1 MKKKSAV
8 TFFLLFI
15 TFTAFSFNWPQ
26 EQIVESDAFYSYFA
40 QLRGNTISN
49 SLIFAETSEIK
60 ACENGFL
67 TVYITEHSDD
77 SDFFPSTLGNAAVIS
92 HEDNLITVY
101 ANLDSES
108 LTKEHFQVNEISSGA
123 SLGYSGNSAWQQGR
137 SALEFQVFDITK
149 NISINPRLL
158 MPRIGKELP
167 LSISEVKLQNAKN
180 GKFYSLPENSSI
192 PSGTYKVFKKRQ
204 NTAVPFK
211 TAVSIN
217 GTIVDTI
224 SFDLLKQTDGLISA
238 VGKKNYIKNQIYP
251 NENLQFIGEAIMSP
265 GKNTLKITVLDILEK
280 QYSQTY
286 NLMVW

>member
-1 MKKKSAV
+1 MKKKSVA
-8 TFFLLFI
+8 TSFLFFL

-60 ACENGFL
+60 ACEDGFL

-108 LTKEHFQVNEISSGA
+108 LTEEHFQVNEISSGG

-192 PSGTYKVFKKRQ
+192 P
-204 NTAVPFK
+204 
-211 TAVSIN
+211 
-217 GTIVDTI
+217 
-224 SFDLLKQTDGLISA
+224 
-238 VGKKNYIKNQIYP
+238 
-251 NENLQFIGEAIMSP
+251 
-265 GKNTLKITVLDILEK
+265 
-280 QYSQTY
+280 
-286 NLMVW
+286 